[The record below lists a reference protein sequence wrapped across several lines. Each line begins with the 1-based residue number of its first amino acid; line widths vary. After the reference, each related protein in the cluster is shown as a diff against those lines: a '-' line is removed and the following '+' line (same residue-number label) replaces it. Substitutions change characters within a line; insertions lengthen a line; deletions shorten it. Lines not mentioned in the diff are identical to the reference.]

1 MKIAA
6 YLDDAG
12 DTPDIACQTL
22 QECGIKHVVIRQVW
36 TGNICDLSDS
46 TCQKLKNIID
56 KHALSVPMVA
66 SNLGLIDCNDLG
78 SISLETINRTLSIT
92 RYFKANYV
100 RIFGGIKNTSRN
112 KDVINNWM
120 SLVSSECAKAGIVP
134 LFEIIDD
141 FPYSYDVPIILE
153 LLNNNR
159 HWRLLY
165 DPVQLIIKRNVNPFD
180 KYWKNV
186 RKFVAAIDIR
196 DYKIGHGFKIAGT
209 GDSMIKQTID
219 DSKGI
224 GYDGW
229 YFMEFSLGKRISDGL
244 SKQDIFKES
253 YKQFLKITV

>member
-6 YLDDAG
+6 YLDDVG

-22 QECGIKHVVIRQVW
+22 QECDIKHVVIRQVW

-46 TCQKLKNIID
+46 ACQKLKNIID

-66 SNLGLIDCNDLG
+66 SNLGLIDCNDLE
-78 SISLETINRTLSIT
+78 SIPLETINRTLSVAK
-92 RYFKANYV
+92 YFKANYV

-120 SLVSSECAKAGIVP
+120 SLISSECVKAGITP

-141 FPYSYDVPIILE
+141 FPYSYDIPIILE

-180 KYWKNV
+180 KYWKNI
-186 RKFVAAIDIR
+186 RKFVAAIDVR
-196 DYKIGHGFKIAGT
+196 DYKIGHGFKIADA

-224 GYDGW
+224 GYNGW
-229 YFMEFSLGKRISDGL
+229 YFMEFGQRISDGL
-244 SKQDIFKES
+244 SKQAIFKES
-253 YKQFLKITV
+253 YEQFLKIAK